1 MVYLCIMNGLYIH
14 VPFCRR
20 RCIYCGFYSTTCGGE
35 EQKAYVKALSH
46 ELSLRCDE
54 LPSRHIDTL
63 YIGGGTPAVL
73 APSLLEDIFKAVGDI
88 FSLSS
93 ACEIT
98 VEANPDDV
106 TDDWCDTLSCLPI
119 NRVSM
124 GVQSFDDSILR
135 ALNRRHTSNQ
145 AVKAVE
151 RLYQRGTDNIS
162 VDLIYGL
169 PAQTF
174 EGFASDVDT
183 VLGLPV
189 SHLSAYA
196 LMFEEGTPLMSMLQG
211 KVIKEADE
219 ELSVRMYD
227 YLMDKLAGAGWEHYE
242 ISNFSL
248 PGKASRHNSGYWQEM
263 HYLGCGP
270 SAHSYDGKR
279 RSWNASSLQDYLRVG
294 GDVVGGGIR
303 EEEILSRS
311 DLRNERIMKGLR
323 TCKGMD
329 LDAFASDFDQ
339 SQLDRLLLQARPSV
353 RAGYLAI
360 DNGFLHLTRQGIFL
374 SDGIMADL
382 MEV

>member
-1 MVYLCIMNGLYIH
+1 
-14 VPFCRR
+14 
-20 RCIYCGFYSTTCGGE
+20 
-35 EQKAYVKALSH
+35 
-46 ELSLRCDE
+46 
-54 LPSRHIDTL
+54 
-63 YIGGGTPAVL
+63 
-73 APSLLEDIFKAVGDI
+73 
-88 FSLSS
+88 
-93 ACEIT
+93 
-98 VEANPDDV
+98 
-106 TDDWCDTLSCLPI
+106 
-119 NRVSM
+119 M

-169 PAQTF
+169 PSQTF

-248 PGKASRHNSGYWQEM
+248 PGRASRHNSGYWQEM